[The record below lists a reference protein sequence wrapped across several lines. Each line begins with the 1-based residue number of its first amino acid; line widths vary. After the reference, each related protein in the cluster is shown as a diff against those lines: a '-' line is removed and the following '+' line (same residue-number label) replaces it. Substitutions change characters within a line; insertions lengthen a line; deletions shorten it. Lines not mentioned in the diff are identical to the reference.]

1 MAHNQRGGWQNF
13 EQITGEADNDWKH
26 DLFMLYTK
34 SFGNFHDIFVE
45 NFGIF
50 SLRDGWD
57 VKLRVIISKEGS
69 KLWHQEVYEVVKQEG
84 RDT

>member
-1 MAHNQRGGWQNF
+1 MIENMILPDHVLCA
-13 EQITGEADNDWKH
+13 
-26 DLFMLYTK
+26 K
-34 SFGNFHDIFVE
+34 SFGNFHYIFVE

-50 SLRDGWD
+50 SPRDDWD
-57 VKLRVIISKEGS
+57 VKLRVWISKEGS